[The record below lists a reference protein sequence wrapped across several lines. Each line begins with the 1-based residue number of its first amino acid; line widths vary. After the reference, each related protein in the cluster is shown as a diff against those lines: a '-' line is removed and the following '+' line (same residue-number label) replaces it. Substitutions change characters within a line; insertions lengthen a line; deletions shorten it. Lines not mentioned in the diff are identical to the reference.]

1 MKFEDFLINNSK
13 KMFVGRLNY
22 LSIFSYLMKT
32 VMCENFSTI
41 FKVTYHCFSLFPSK
55 ITFF

>member
-41 FKVTYHCFSLFPSK
+41 FKVTYHCPQCVK
-55 ITFF
+55 RAKK